1 MEGTCG
7 NRHAFADG
15 SVARCDLSV
24 GHGGELHVDVQFDR
38 SWVDPRPGLGFART
52 NYDCDGPIV
61 HVVSRRAVGIAFMRC
76 GVQSALSDPSDG
88 PSTCASCDAVAEAD
102 DQLILRVRREAPDAC
117 TTAEIGAAKIRIE
130 DAKIRIENARLWTEI
145 NRLNLLINSP
155 QTADFM
161 EAVRVEA
168 AHQVERWG
176 SEHDAGK
183 RPEDWVTLVVYLLGK
198 ASKAHFDGDRGKLLH
213 HVITLAAVAL
223 NWHRNMTGE
232 STEMRPGVGSA
243 HGSADQALE
252 RLGALDV
259 KSPTKTQERKSAENL
274 QAVEGLDR

>member
-1 MEGTCG
+1 MVYFDAE
-7 NRHAFADG
+7 
-15 SVARCDLSV
+15 SPS
-24 GHGGELHVDVQFDR
+24 VDVDEVR
-38 SWVDPRPGLGFART
+38 KLRIGDAR
-52 NYDCDGPIV
+52 
-61 HVVSRRAVGIAFMRC
+61 
-76 GVQSALSDPSDG
+76 L
-88 PSTCASCDAVAEAD
+88 
-102 DQLILRVRREAPDAC
+102 
-117 TTAEIGAAKIRIE
+117 
-130 DAKIRIENARLWTEI
+130 RIENARLWTEI

-232 STEMRPGVGSA
+232 SVAMRPGVGSA
-243 HGSADQALE
+243 DEQ
-252 RLGALDV
+252 RL
-259 KSPTKTQERKSAENL
+259 PTKTQERKSAENL
-274 QAVEGLDR
+274 QAVDALVARYGLDR